1 MDASRQALA
10 VCFTDV
16 ILMLPYLT
24 WLPIFRGAAVL
35 SGLLAVSVASQRS
48 AGPEV
53 VHVDLAYKAPGTGPA
68 PNFSPKGT
76 QVSLADVS
84 AAMTLPTGAVRP
96 AKIGKMAIGPDD
108 SAWIPVLATAD
119 IDHPKDL
126 CRLFVDKN
134 RNGNFADDPLIA
146 PVTPSQNEKT
156 KAWWSSFN
164 KVELSIPYAAL
175 KTVEPYLVNFWI
187 VREDTEGAPNIV
199 RYSVGSW
206 RSGTTT
212 IHGIPAL
219 VAAMD
224 GNNDAIFS
232 KNDSWSVL
240 EAGAPNADKAV
251 LTTTEAR
258 DTGRLMFVS
267 DGTREF
273 VLEFM
278 KFSPDGRSID
288 FAVVDKPVTKKDD
301 RAGDDITA
309 SERSRPRATTAF
321 AWSQNLDAAMS
332 QAKTSGRKI
341 IIDFETTWC
350 GPCHTMDQWVW
361 TDAEVASLLTQGFVG
376 VKLDGDVEKA
386 LVKRFDVKGYPTM
399 IVLDGTGAVV
409 KQALGYKSSTAMVE
423 FLK

>member
-1 MDASRQALA
+1 MRSLLLA
-10 VCFTDV
+10 
-16 ILMLPYLT
+16 
-24 WLPIFRGAAVL
+24 
-35 SGLLAVSVASQRS
+35 SGLVGLFGLVGFVGLAAQS
-48 AGPEV
+48 APPEII
-53 VHVDLAYKAPGTGPA
+53 HVDLAYRAPGSGPA

-76 QVSLADVS
+76 QVALSDVDPT
-84 AAMTLPTGAVRP
+84 MTLPAGATRP
-96 AKIGKMAIGPDD
+96 AKIGKMRIGTDEA
-108 SAWIPVLATAD
+108 AWIPVLATAD
-119 IDHPKDL
+119 TDHPKDL

-134 RNGNFADDPLIA
+134 RNGNFADDPPIA

-187 VREDTEGAPNIV
+187 VREDTDPAPNIV

-240 EAGAPNADKAV
+240 EAGAPNAEKAV
-251 LTTTEAR
+251 LTITEAR
-258 DTGRLMFVS
+258 DTSRLMFVS
-267 DGTREF
+267 DGAREF

-309 SERSRPRATTAF
+309 SERSRPRATTPF
-321 AWSQNLDAAMS
+321 PWSHNLDAMIAE
-332 QAKTSGRKI
+332 AKSSGRKV

-361 TDAEVASLLTQGFVG
+361 TDAEVAGLLNQGFVG
-376 VKLDGDVEKA
+376 VKLDGDIEKA

-399 IVLDGTGAVV
+399 VVVDGSGAVV
-409 KQALGYKSSTAMVE
+409 KQGVGYQSSAEMVAW
-423 FLK
+423 LK